1 MKILSWKILNL
12 MLHFFFN
19 MIFSSA
25 FAFFR
30 AYFYNIFAF
39 RGKALTQSRQD
50 AVNDGEI
57 RNNLGFKTFGRRQPA
72 TT

>member
-1 MKILSWKILNL
+1 
-12 MLHFFFN
+12 